1 MAKFIIGLIVGIFLG
16 AATSAYATGAV
27 GRIQESAAF
36 IWTVGDVSSPTSGS
50 GGLTDRHS

>member
-27 GRIQESAAF
+27 GRIQESAF